1 MYCLA
6 LEWRDYSEQAEI
18 IYNIRREKKDE
29 YYRRKIRTGIYPH
42 VQ

>member
-1 MYCLA
+1 MNRQKSY
-6 LEWRDYSEQAEI
+6 I
-18 IYNIRREKKDE
+18 ILRREKKDE